1 MLGQRKASAGCR
13 LLLLLRMLPLSAC
26 VREHCR
32 EQRAYINTVHCVRRC
47 TCCCRGTWGTT
58 TGTATGCPC
67 ATPIHATARSPIP
80 SRARARAIVT
90 LVKLRQC
97 CARNI
102 QRVVQAG
109 KQRREGVR
117 QRGQRATVVRL
128 GRGAVIHP

>member
-1 MLGQRKASAGCR
+1 MLGQLRKASARCW
-13 LLLLLRMLPLSAC
+13 LLLLRMLPLSAC
-26 VREHCR
+26 VRKHCR

-47 TCCCRGTWGTT
+47 TRCCRGTWGTT

-67 ATPIHATARSPIP
+67 ATPIHATAR
-80 SRARARAIVT
+80 RAGARPIVT
-90 LVKLRQC
+90 LAKLRQC

-117 QRGQRATVVRL
+117 
-128 GRGAVIHP
+128 